1 MPHPYFDAAVYPLY
15 RPEAESLL
23 NELATA
29 YKTGNAIDFLYK
41 KCGDNLPELHLLEV
55 APLIWKE
62 ALENLTSRGLL
73 RKLLGLVQPLFLE
86 SAPMQKAIRDIINA
100 ESGEDINI
108 ISDDVLVLDR
118 STLRDKLK
126 EVASETNPV
135 KVLIVRG
142 LAKSGKT
149 HGRYIFE
156 QFATDKGS
164 QPVYLYPEIVPT
176 VLDLINQ
183 LFSSLGAMDQIPP
196 AFTTDEAW
204 YRTACTK
211 LMDICTKQNKRLWIA
226 VDDLGPD
233 PQGVPLVD
241 AEVKK
246 FCDVFALNMLN
257 PPFRKNFRLML
268 IHYPEGTTPTKWKRE
283 FWTEERTSETD
294 VKQEHV
300 QALLKKWAITKDKT
314 IVEDQ
319 LKKLA
324 GEVIANAE
332 APLPAN
338 ETPQPRLQRIHDEL
352 KKKLDELGSNSQ

>member
-300 QALLKKWAITKDKT
+300 QELLKKWAITKDKT

>member
-300 QALLKKWAITKDKT
+300 QELLKKWAITKDKT

-324 GEVIANAE
+324 DEVIANAE

>member
-1 MPHPYFDAAVYPLY
+1 MPHPYFESSVFPLH
-15 RPEAESLL
+15 RPEAGILL
-23 NELATA
+23 EELRIGFPAT
-29 YKTGNAIDFLYK
+29 GAIDVIYK
-41 KCGDNLPELHLLEV
+41 QCGDNLPDLHLQEV
-55 APLIWKE
+55 SIVVWKE
-62 ALENLTSRGLL
+62 ALANLTSRGFLRNLL
-73 RKLLGLVQPLFLE
+73 NKIQLQFGGN
-86 SAPMQKAIRDIINA
+86 ATMQKAIRDIINA
-100 ESGEDINI
+100 QSGKDINI

-118 STLRDKLK
+118 TTLRDKLE

-156 QFATDKGS
+156 QYAIDKGS

-176 VLDLINQ
+176 VKDLIDQ
-183 LFSSLGAMDQIPP
+183 LFSALGAMDQIPP

-211 LMDICTKQNKRLWIA
+211 LMDVCTKQDKRLWIA

-233 PQGVPLVD
+233 AQGVPLVD
-241 AEVKK
+241 AEVKN

-283 FWTEERTSETD
+283 FWTEERTSEAD

-300 QALLKKWAITKDKT
+300 QELLKRWAITKDKT

-319 LKKLA
+319 LKTLA

-352 KKKLDELGSNSQ
+352 KKKLVELGSNSQ